1 MSATEAPSAPRPG
14 ALALT
19 AGIAGGA
26 TAWAAF
32 LWQQLLVA
40 RRGGDPFCALGGGCG
55 ALWDGAFASGI
66 HAATGLPVAAWGVVW
81 GLVAL
86 ALPLWTGLRL
96 RGGRAAEPAWSGTL
110 ATAAAGLMTVAVLAA
125 TSLSEGSV
133 CSNCLITY
141 GLVLVYA
148 AAVGLEA
155 RRALP
160 LRLGAGAAAAALATL
175 ACALLLFIP
184 GRATPRVGDS
194 LGAGAVAARPPSG
207 ADDPLVRLTT
217 ALDQLPRDQR
227 QLLANAR
234 AAWQASPPAAAPTR
248 PLFGARFA
256 AVKVTTFTDASC
268 SHCAVFHD
276 GLAQLL
282 RAVPPDSMSIESRM
296 FPLEHACNPHAGGT
310 NHPERCMLARAR
322 LCVGN
327 RPGAWELD
335 AELFRRRGD
344 VSQEQLFALAGDVM
358 PTRELRAC
366 MASPETTQLL
376 EQDLALAIAT
386 GIRGTPHVLLND
398 RPTLASLPFLY
409 AMAVTGGDADAAVF
423 DALPPATGE
432 FAALPQ
438 EPARAPADA
447 GAR

>member
-1 MSATEAPSAPRPG
+1 MSAAAAPTAPRPG
-14 ALALT
+14 ALALA

-55 ALWDGAFASGI
+55 ALWDCPLASGV
-66 HAATGLPVAAWGVVW
+66 HALTGLPVAAWGVVW

-86 ALPLWTGLRL
+86 ALPLWAGLRL

-125 TSLSEGSV
+125 TSLTEGSL
-133 CSNCLITY
+133 CTNCLITY

-160 LRLGAGAAAAALATL
+160 VKLGAGAGAAALATL
-175 ACALLLFIP
+175 ACALLLFLP

-194 LGAGAVAARPPSG
+194 LGAGAMAARPPSG
-207 ADDPLVRLTT
+207 ADDPVARLTT

-234 AAWQASPPAAAPTR
+234 AAWQASPPAAASTR

-256 AVKVTTFTDASC
+256 AVKITTLTDASC
-268 SHCAVFHD
+268 SHCAGFHD

-282 RAVPPDSMSIESRM
+282 RAVPPDSVSIESRM
-296 FPLEHACNPHAGGT
+296 FPLEQSCNPHAGGT
-310 NHPERCMLARAR
+310 GHPERCMLARAR
-322 LCVGN
+322 LCIGN

-344 VSQEQLFALAGDVM
+344 VSEEELFGLAGGVM
-358 PTRELRAC
+358 PARELRAC

-376 EQDLALAIAT
+376 EQDLALAVAT

-409 AMAVTGGDADAAVF
+409 AMAVTGGDAEHAVF
-423 DALPPATGE
+423 GGLPAPTGD
-432 FAALPQ
+432 FAARPQ
-438 EPARAPADA
+438 EPARAQADA
-447 GAR
+447 RSR